1 MSTFDQSTA
10 LTQVLLDTCTPA
22 SPVPSRAMARNLLS
36 EHRLSNERIA
46 VFSTFAGTL
55 SAVDQIAQA
64 LADYQ
69 STEVRPI
76 KGGPLPAYQRPENG
90 NNAVEAPRRSHD
102 GTMLDLTGLG
112 RLYAEARPSFRL
124 RPVRADAVTNPAATA
139 DLHDVRTPPPRD
151 AAQPGG

>member
-90 NNAVEAPRRSHD
+90 NNAVEVPRRSHV
-102 GTMLDLTGLG
+102 GTVLDLTGLG
-112 RLYAEARPSFRL
+112 RVYAEARPSFRL
-124 RPVRADAVTNPAATA
+124 RQFRDYAVTNPA
-139 DLHDVRTPPPRD
+139 D
-151 AAQPGG
+151 AAQINDFLTPRLGDPNQ